1 MNGKKSHLE
10 IFSRHQVIIENSR
23 QYLLLKPNSPVNM
36 HQLLDNLPTLH
47 ISKQRTVL
55 TRNKVAFSYGACTHL
70 FHDLASRI
78 IFYSLDLGALAQASL
93 KD

>member
-23 QYLLLKPNSPVNM
+23 QYLLLKPNCPVNM

-55 TRNKVAFSYGACTHL
+55 TQNKVAFSYGAYSHL
-70 FHDLASRI
+70 FHDLA
-78 IFYSLDLGALAQASL
+78 
-93 KD
+93 